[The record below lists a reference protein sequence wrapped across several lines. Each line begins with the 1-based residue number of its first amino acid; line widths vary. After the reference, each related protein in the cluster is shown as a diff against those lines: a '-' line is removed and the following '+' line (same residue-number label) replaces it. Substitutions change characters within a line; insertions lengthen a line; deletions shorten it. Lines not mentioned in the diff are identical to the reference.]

1 MKTACI
7 FACCAALLFTGC
19 DLPGRPHGGPEV
31 TRPEEVK
38 SFDKLYGENCAGCHG
53 TNGDHG
59 VATNL
64 ANPVYQAIV
73 DDATLR
79 DVIAK
84 GEKGTLMPGFNVQSG
99 GELTDDQVNAIV
111 QGMRDRWRKADAL
124 GGQTPPPYK
133 ATHAGNA
140 AAGQQVYAQAC
151 AGCHGETAQKP
162 GKAGSILDGSF
173 LALMDEQTIRTT
185 VIAGRPDI
193 GQPDWRNHI
202 QGHPLTDDEITNVS
216 AWMLAQRLSNPGQP
230 YPNQSPISQKPQE
243 QQPTQNKK

>member
-1 MKTACI
+1 M
-7 FACCAALLFTGC
+7 LLFTGCVTGC

-31 TRPEEVK
+31 PRPDEVK

-53 TNGDHG
+53 AHGDQG

-79 DVIAK
+79 DVTAK
-84 GEKGTLMPGFNVQSG
+84 GRKGTLMPGFSIQSG
-99 GELTDDQVNAIV
+99 GELTDDQINVLV
-111 QGMRDRWRKADAL
+111 QGMRERWRKTDAL

-133 ATHAGNA
+133 ATHTGNA

-151 AGCHGETAQKP
+151 ASCHGESAQKP

-173 LALMDEQTIRTT
+173 LALIDEQTIRTT

-193 GQPDWRNHI
+193 QVGGVTQPDWSHHI

-216 AWMLAQRLSNPGQP
+216 AWMLSQRPSNPGQP
-230 YPNQSPISQKPQE
+230 YPNHSPTSEKPQE
-243 QQPTQNKK
+243 QQPTAVEK

>member
-31 TRPEEVK
+31 PRPDEVK
-38 SFDKLYGENCAGCHG
+38 SFETLYGQNCAGCHG

-79 DVIAK
+79 DVTAN
-84 GEKGTLMPGFNVQSG
+84 GRKGTLMPGFSVKSG
-99 GELTDDQVNAIV
+99 GELTDDQVNVLV
-111 QGMRDRWRKADAL
+111 QGMRERWRKADAL
-124 GGQTPPPYK
+124 GGQTAPPYK
-133 ATHAGNA
+133 AAHAGNA

-151 AGCHGETAQKP
+151 ASCHGESAQKP
-162 GKAGSILDGSF
+162 GKDGSILDGSF
-173 LALMDEQTIRTT
+173 LALIHEQTIRTT

-202 QGHPLTDDEITNVS
+202 QGRSLTDDEITNVS
-216 AWMLAQRLSNPGQP
+216 AWMLAQRPSNPGQP
-230 YPNQSPISQKPQE
+230 YSNTTPANEKPQE
-243 QQPTQNKK
+243 QPAQDKK